1 MLSLSSSKIDSIGE
15 LKGLARVAVSFAT
28 AVLLSVSPMGGN
40 SPSLLWSL
48 IESASAD
55 DSSSILNSNSNSP
68 SLTVGKSVTLPSGV
82 QYYDA
87 IVGDGP
93 IAADEGRTVQ
103 FKWVLRRANG
113 YFVDS
118 NADSDEP
125 FIYRVGNLKKVI
137 KGVDEAIRGM
147 RTGGVR
153 RINIPPNM
161 AFVDG
166 VGDDKPGPM
175 PYGFGPRRQVLTRMD
190 REVWYFEVKMI
201 KIK

>member
-118 NADSDEP
+118 NADS
-125 FIYRVGNLKKVI
+125 
-137 KGVDEAIRGM
+137 VDEAIRGM